1 MKIVKYELSLVQK
14 KELILTME
22 DNVDSEDLLKIFLE
36 TQVKEEK
43 EQDGLIGII
52 AEKVSEESC
61 TEQCESCQKYCP
73 ASEECMATDE
83 NVRCTECEYLCKT
96 CGRCELKEEKD
107 FAHDCGQ
114 ECKECGFAC
123 TNVVAVQIQCWN
135 YRQESICFSD
145 GKFSDTLEQR
155 DGCRRIHN
163 TSKQRL
169 WIATQVPCLSVLW
182 QLVRENP
189 WNPYTIVKIWRNR
202 RHEENDFIYCR
213 NIYRKCSRCNRN
225 VYFTGE

>member
-22 DNVDSEDLLKIFLE
+22 DNVDSENLLKIFLE

-107 FAHDCGQ
+107 FGHDCGQ

-123 TNVVAVQIQCWN
+123 TKCGCCTNPMLELQP
-135 YRQESICFSD
+135 
-145 GKFSDTLEQR
+145 GKHLFFGRKILWYLEQR

-169 WIATQVPCLSVLW
+169 WIATQVSCLSVQR

-189 WNPYTIVKIWRNR
+189 
-202 RHEENDFIYCR
+202 
-213 NIYRKCSRCNRN
+213 
-225 VYFTGE
+225 